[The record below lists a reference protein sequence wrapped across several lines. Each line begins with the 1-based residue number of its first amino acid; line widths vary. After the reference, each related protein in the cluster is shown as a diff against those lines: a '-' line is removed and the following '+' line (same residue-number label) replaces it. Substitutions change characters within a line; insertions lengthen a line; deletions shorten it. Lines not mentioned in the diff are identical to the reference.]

1 MNALIADD
9 EHIARQ
15 ILREHAETI
24 PALEIVGEAASGP
37 EALERILDLKPD
49 LVFLDLEMPEMTG
62 LNVVRHL
69 RGAAAPLI
77 IFVTAYQQHALEAFD
92 VGAVDYL
99 LKPVRRERLTAA
111 VEKARRQ
118 LEGFR
123 AARRPGAKPTSGLT
137 AALPGEL
144 TSGLPADLAAGP
156 ASGLASAPASGLA
169 AGPASGLAAGP
180 AAGKIVG
187 RRGADLYFLDPSEIV
202 AFEADRELVHIITTG
217 QRYLCDH
224 SLKAMEEKL
233 AGSRFRRIHRRTLIN
248 TDLIRKISRLSSKRW
263 LLRMSNGFEAVVSK
277 RQAGLIREHAGG
289 HR

>member
-1 MNALIADD
+1 VNALIADD

-24 PALEIVGEAASGP
+24 PALDIIGEAASGP

-123 AARRPGAKPTSGLT
+123 AART
-137 AALPGEL
+137 AAPKL
-144 TSGLPADLAAGP
+144 TSGL
-156 ASGLASAPASGLA
+156 ASGLPAE
-169 AGPASGLAAGP
+169 LAAGP
-180 AAGKIVG
+180 AAPGKIVG
-187 RRGADLYFLDPSEIV
+187 RRGADLYFLDPTEIV
-202 AFEADRELVHIITTG
+202 AFEADGELVHIITTG

-277 RQAGLIREHAGG
+277 RQAGLIREHAG
-289 HR
+289 RQQAKA

>member
-1 MNALIADD
+1 VNALIADD

-24 PALEIVGEAASGP
+24 PALDIIGEAASGP

-123 AARRPGAKPTSGLT
+123 AARTPAPKLGSGLTSGLT
-137 AALPGEL
+137 SGPTAGITAGL
-144 TSGLPADLAAGP
+144 TAT
-156 ASGLASAPASGLA
+156 LASE
-169 AGPASGLAAGP
+169 LAAGP
-180 AAGKIVG
+180 AAPGKIVG
-187 RRGADLYFLDPSEIV
+187 GRGADMYFLDPTEIV
-202 AFEADRELVHIITTG
+202 AFEAEGELVHIITTG

-277 RQAGLIREHAGG
+277 RQAGLIREHAGRQQAG
-289 HR
+289 REQANGKREGTL